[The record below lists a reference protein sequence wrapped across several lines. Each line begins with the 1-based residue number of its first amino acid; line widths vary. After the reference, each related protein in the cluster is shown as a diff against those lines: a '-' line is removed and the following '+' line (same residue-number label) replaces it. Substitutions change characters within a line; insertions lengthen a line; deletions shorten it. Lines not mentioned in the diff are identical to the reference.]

1 MRHLPAQLR
10 AALALALL
18 AILTLFAVPTWA
30 QNSPAPDDA
39 RYVIDERGRRLRVVF
54 PLHDRTTF
62 DVYGTTLGG
71 EDFQQTEFASAF
83 RFAIHHSFEAAFPD
97 EEIWWRFR
105 HRWFSA
111 RAIKTY
117 DDLQLGMTLIS
128 ASYMRH
134 ARNNHIV
141 IPSANNA
148 RLPAPFDIAFEYDLF
163 DVNVDA
169 RTPRLDS
176 VDVAEF
182 AFLLDVLRDPT
193 YRHRLAIGPVLA
205 YGIDR
210 IDGTSPQQS
219 PFAHT
224 IIPAS
229 GGRLIYRWENL
240 SGRTALDA
248 RLQCAAAA
256 LLIDRDM
263 RWQRLCDIRLQAEH
277 TVLAIND
284 RPLSIFLNATF
295 QEEPGMVE
303 SGGSLRWGVGVG
315 VRLSLPGDGSD

>member
-1 MRHLPAQLR
+1 MRYLPAQLH
-10 AALALALL
+10 AALALAVLVS
-18 AILTLFAVPTWA
+18 LTLFAVPTWA
-30 QNSPAPDDA
+30 QDSPAPDDA
-39 RYVIDERGRRLRVVF
+39 RYVIDQHGRRLRVVF

-62 DVYGTTLGG
+62 DVYGTSRRG
-71 EDFQQTEFASAF
+71 EELRHVELATGF

-105 HRWFSA
+105 HRWLAA
-111 RAIKTY
+111 RSIKTH
-117 DDLQLGMTLIS
+117 DELQLGMTLIS

-163 DVNVDA
+163 DLNVDA

-182 AFLLDVLRDPT
+182 AFVLDVLRDPT
-193 YRHRLAIGPVLA
+193 YRHRLAIGPLLA

-210 IDGTSPQQS
+210 INGPSPQQS
-219 PFAHT
+219 PLVHT

-229 GGRLIYRWENL
+229 GGRLIYRIENL

-256 LLIDRDM
+256 LLVDRDM
-263 RWQRLCDIRLQAEH
+263 SWHRLCDIGLQAEH

-284 RPLSIFLNATF
+284 RPLSLFLNATF

-315 VRLSLPGDGSD
+315 VRLSLPGDGSN

>member
-1 MRHLPAQLR
+1 MRYLPAQLR
-10 AALALALL
+10 AALALAVL
-18 AILTLFAVPTWA
+18 ATLTLFAVPTWA
-30 QNSPAPDDA
+30 QDSPAPDDP
-39 RYVIDERGRRLRVVF
+39 RYVIDEHGRRLRVIF

-62 DVYGTTLGG
+62 DVYGTTRRG
-71 EDFQQTEFASAF
+71 EELRHVELATGF
-83 RFAIHHSFEAAFPD
+83 RFAIRHSFEAAFPD

-105 HRWFSA
+105 HRWLAA
-111 RAIKTY
+111 RAIKTH
-117 DDLQLGMTLIS
+117 DELQLGMTLIS

-163 DVNVDA
+163 DLHVDA
-169 RTPRLDS
+169 RTRRLTS

-205 YGIDR
+205 YGIDGV
-210 IDGTSPQQS
+210 DPEA

-224 IIPAS
+224 IVPAS
-229 GGRLIYRWENL
+229 GGRLIYRIENL

-256 LLIDRDM
+256 LLIDRDI

-284 RPLSIFLNATF
+284 RPLSLFLNATF